1 MSECPNVRMSVVE
14 LVELV
19 ELVEFAPTFRSGR
32 GGHHA
37 GVEGGRGAG
46 IAVECSWLLWSFASS
61 SWRRCF
67 VLPRKRRRIIIDFIG
82 VIGIGIGVIGVR

>member
-1 MSECPNVRMSVVE
+1 MSV
-14 LVELV
+14 VELV

-46 IAVECSWLLWSFASS
+46 IAVDRSWWLWSFASS

-67 VLPRKRRRIIIDFIG
+67 VLLRKRRRIIIIIDFIG
-82 VIGIGIGVIGVR
+82 VIGVIGIGVR

>member
-1 MSECPNVRMSVVE
+1 MSVVE

-46 IAVECSWLLWSFASS
+46 IALDRSWWLWSSFASS

-67 VLPRKRRRIIIDFIG
+67 VLLRKRRIIIIIDFIG
-82 VIGIGIGVIGVR
+82 VIIVIGVR

>member
-1 MSECPNVRMSVVE
+1 MSV
-14 LVELV
+14 V

-37 GVEGGRGAG
+37 GVWGGRGAG
-46 IAVECSWLLWSFASS
+46 IALDRSWWLWSFASS

>member
-46 IAVECSWLLWSFASS
+46 IALEWSWWLWSFASS

-67 VLPRKRRRIIIDFIG
+67 VLLR
-82 VIGIGIGVIGVR
+82 